1 MNTSTI
7 LYRIDDE
14 DYPQCDSTLV
24 FVSGVPTQAAQK
36 IAESFAAELQ
46 FITGIDPEALKVWVE

>member
-7 LYRIDDE
+7 LYRIEDS

-24 FVSGVPTQAAQK
+24 FACSVPTQAAEK
-36 IAESFAAELQ
+36 IAENFAAELQ
-46 FITGIDPEALKVWVE
+46 FITGLDPEAIKVWVE